1 MPEIIKPDPRYASNK
16 AVGRVNFIGDK
27 ARAARSVS
35 NQRLYNSGPSS
46 VNQIVQDFLQVKI
59 PGVKP
64 KHLQA
69 LYEAKCRD
77 LVINPTK
84 D

>member
-1 MPEIIKPDPRYASNK
+1 MMPEIIKPSDVRYTSSRH
-16 AVGRVNFIGDK
+16 VGRVNFVKDK
-27 ARAARSVS
+27 LPARSVS
-35 NQRLYNSGPSS
+35 NQRGYNS
-46 VNQIVQDFLQVKI
+46 VNQIVQEFLEVKI
-59 PGVKP
+59 PGVKA
-64 KHLQA
+64 KHLRA